1 LGIIRQKTLIINI
14 QYKIKEIFKMAKFN
28 LSEAA
33 KAILTEGSKESLS
46 TNVASKRGGQDKPQK
61 LNPAVAYGTKDAGDI
76 GKAINDV
83 NDPAPDYTKGVPSAT
98 PPGAKPPV
106 SQQPMAKLSAQ
117 PGQEPSGDSHGASA
131 DMGGH
136 QGDET
141 SYENIRD
148 RIKAKLAKQTMQPN
162 PGAIAPYVPEE
173 VEEDGEVV
181 TEEKDEGH
189 EDEAQDKALIKKM
202 MKKEAMKEKMKED
215 MNALLGDENLS
226 EEFVSKATTIF
237 EAAVISRTESI
248 LEDIQKELYEQFE
261 EAVEEVKEDLATKVD
276 DYMNYMAEEWMKE
289 NTLAVE
295 KGLRA
300 EIVEDFINGLKG
312 LFEEHYIDIPEEKV
326 NVVEEL
332 TTRVE
337 ELEDSLNEQINA
349 SIQLKKELNEKIK
362 TEAIHAVCEGLTQT
376 QVEKMKQLAESVEF
390 TSEEEFADKVVTI
403 RESYFENQVKSA
415 NSSAL
420 NEEITVEEEE
430 KKFVSSD
437 PAIAQYAQSISK
449 SLVK

>member
-1 LGIIRQKTLIINI
+1 
-14 QYKIKEIFKMAKFN
+14 
-28 LSEAA
+28 
-33 KAILTEGSKESLS
+33 
-46 TNVASKRGGQDKPQK
+46 
-61 LNPAVAYGTKDAGDI
+61 
-76 GKAINDV
+76 
-83 NDPAPDYTKGVPSAT
+83 
-98 PPGAKPPV
+98 
-106 SQQPMAKLSAQ
+106 
-117 PGQEPSGDSHGASA
+117 
-131 DMGGH
+131 
-136 QGDET
+136 
-141 SYENIRD
+141 
-148 RIKAKLAKQTMQPN
+148 
-162 PGAIAPYVPEE
+162 
-173 VEEDGEVV
+173 
-181 TEEKDEGH
+181 
-189 EDEAQDKALIKKM
+189 
-202 MKKEAMKEKMKED
+202 MKEKMKED
-215 MNALLGDENLS
+215 MHALLGDENLS

-237 EAAVISRTESI
+237 EAAVIFRTESI
-248 LEDIQKELYEQFE
+248 LEDIQAELYEQFE

-289 NTLAVE
+289 NELAVE

-300 EIVEDFINGLKG
+300 EIVEDFITGLKG

-337 ELEDSLNEQINA
+337 ELEESLNEQINA

-415 NSSAL
+415 DSSAL

-430 KKFVSSD
+430 KKFVSTD

>member
-1 LGIIRQKTLIINI
+1 
-14 QYKIKEIFKMAKFN
+14 
-28 LSEAA
+28 
-33 KAILTEGSKESLS
+33 
-46 TNVASKRGGQDKPQK
+46 
-61 LNPAVAYGTKDAGDI
+61 
-76 GKAINDV
+76 
-83 NDPAPDYTKGVPSAT
+83 
-98 PPGAKPPV
+98 
-106 SQQPMAKLSAQ
+106 
-117 PGQEPSGDSHGASA
+117 
-131 DMGGH
+131 
-136 QGDET
+136 
-141 SYENIRD
+141 
-148 RIKAKLAKQTMQPN
+148 
-162 PGAIAPYVPEE
+162 
-173 VEEDGEVV
+173 
-181 TEEKDEGH
+181 
-189 EDEAQDKALIKKM
+189 
-202 MKKEAMKEKMKED
+202 
-215 MNALLGDENLS
+215 
-226 EEFVSKATTIF
+226 
-237 EAAVISRTESI
+237 
-248 LEDIQKELYEQFE
+248 
-261 EAVEEVKEDLATKVD
+261 
-276 DYMNYMAEEWMKE
+276 MAEEWMKE

-403 RESYFENQVKSA
+403 RESYFEQSVKSA